1 MLKRNVFYRD
11 ILVGNIILEESKN
24 DGFLINRKEALGVL
38 SKTSTK
44 VFIAIGVLYSKN
56 YNFIYN
62 LELFF

>member
-1 MLKRNVFYRD
+1 MLEK
-11 ILVGNIILEESKN
+11 SKN
-24 DGFLINRKEALGVL
+24 NSFLINLNLAIKINYKEVLDAL

-44 VFIAIGVLYSKN
+44 VFIAISVLYSKN